1 VAEACDDL
9 ASTDSIRSS
18 FALAAAPLRA
28 AAARAVRAALRAAA
42 PLPPGALE
50 AAGESGVD
58 APPPMAALPN
68 DTLRLIF
75 GHMRRREDVLMAALT
90 CASWA
95 YAAAA
100 EAPSRLTV
108 RVVFADAPRQR
119 CCCRALTPDA
129 SLRPRR
135 QREVAFMRDVY
146 ASTAAPPRR
155 AEEAHVRL
163 ARGDATH
170 AYAAWL
176 LGACVAAVAGARR
189 ARLAP
194 EQLSFACTALRFRA
208 QGAPAESDAARGEAR
223 AAVSAAAHDSAARA
237 LADVAAANDDADDAL
252 ARVRRFVAAYA
263 AHAAAVAQLAFLAL
277 GAERT
282 LEAWRSTAGGL
293 ATATTA
299 VLCAP
304 CAERVRDDVRAA
316 LAAAAGADEARRVC
330 AAALDALSAQAAAH
344 PTEWLLRRA
353 GGDAAHINVQPP
365 RVTLVIMDAAACA
378 AEAAEAAQ
386 AEAAGDAA
394 LPPPMWPPPPALHPL
409 APVVASRCVVL
420 DSFATL
426 CAALRGAASLL
437 NASTAP
443 PPAPL
448 LFHVPWHD
456 VRTLALMH
464 ACARVV
470 ADAEAAQ
477 EEVRVAANTWVA
489 REQLSERELQ
499 GLAHLANALGFD
511 RLVITACG
519 AIAGA
524 RAHRALAAAMGGLL

>member
-1 VAEACDDL
+1 
-9 ASTDSIRSS
+9 
-18 FALAAAPLRA
+18 
-28 AAARAVRAALRAAA
+28 
-42 PLPPGALE
+42 
-50 AAGESGVD
+50 
-58 APPPMAALPN
+58 M
-68 DTLRLIF
+68 
-75 GHMRRREDVLMAALT
+75 H
-90 CASWA
+90 
-95 YAAAA
+95 
-100 EAPSRLTV
+100 
-108 RVVFADAPRQR
+108 
-119 CCCRALTPDA
+119 
-129 SLRPRR
+129 
-135 QREVAFMRDVY
+135 DVY
-146 ASTAAPPRR
+146 AATAAPPRR
-155 AEEAHVRL
+155 VEETHVRL

-170 AYAAWL
+170 ADAAWL

-189 ARLAP
+189 ARLTP
-194 EQLSFACTALRFRA
+194 EQLSFACAALRFRE
-208 QGAPAESDAARGEAR
+208 QGAPAESDAARSEAR
-223 AAVSAAAHDSAARA
+223 AAVSAAAYDSAARA
-237 LADVAAANDDADDAL
+237 LADAAAADDDADDAL
-252 ARVRRFVAAYA
+252 TRVRRFVAAYA
-263 AHAAAVAQLAFLAL
+263 AHAAAMAQLAFLAL

-304 CAERVRDDVRAA
+304 CAERVRDDVRVA
-316 LAAAAGADEARRVC
+316 LAAAAGVGADDARGVC

-344 PTEWLLRRA
+344 PTEWLVRH
-353 GGDAAHINVQPP
+353 GGGGHAAHIHAQPP

-386 AEAAGDAA
+386 AQAAGDVA
-394 LPPPMWPPPPALHPL
+394 LPPPMWPPHPALLPL
-409 APVVASRCVVL
+409 PPVVVSRCAVL
-420 DSFATL
+420 DSFTTL
-426 CAALRGAASLL
+426 CAALRSAASLL
-437 NASTAP
+437 DASTAPPP

-470 ADAEAAQ
+470 AEAEAAH

-489 REQLSERELQ
+489 REQLCEPELQ

-524 RAHRALAAAMGGLL
+524 RAHRALAAAMGGLW